1 MDEAIQQVL
10 PLIIISIP
18 IMFIC
23 RSLAKEKGKD
33 VTFWTVL
40 GFIPGI
46 NIYSLLYLFGASSTI
61 LEGKI
66 DKILAQMKMMQQYNL
81 TDKNKEEN
89 IKEVEGE
96 EI

>member
-1 MDEAIQQVL
+1 MEAIQQFL
-10 PLIIISIP
+10 PLIIISIL

-23 RSLAKEKGKD
+23 RSIAKEKGKN
-33 VTFWTVL
+33 VTLWTIFGL
-40 GFIPGI
+40 IPGI

-61 LEGKI
+61 LERKI

-81 TDKNKEEN
+81 TEKNKGEN

>member
-1 MDEAIQQVL
+1 MEVIQQVL

-23 RSLAKEKGKD
+23 RIVAKEKGKD
-33 VTFWTVL
+33 VTIWTIIGL
-40 GFIPGI
+40 IPVV
-46 NIYSLLYLFGASSTI
+46 NIYSLFYLFGASSTI

-66 DKILAQMKMMQQYNL
+66 DKILTQMKMMQQYNL
-81 TDKNKEEN
+81 TERKNKEED

>member
-1 MDEAIQQVL
+1 METIQQFL

-23 RSLAKEKGKD
+23 RSIAKEKGKN
-33 VTFWTVL
+33 VTLWTIFGL
-40 GFIPGI
+40 IPGI
-46 NIYSLLYLFGASSTI
+46 NIYSLLYLFGTPSTI

-81 TDKNKEEN
+81 TEKNKGEN

>member
-1 MDEAIQQVL
+1 MEAIQQFL
-10 PLIIISIP
+10 PIIIISIP

-23 RSLAKEKGKD
+23 RSIAKEKGKD
-33 VTFWTVL
+33 VTLWTIL
-40 GFIPGI
+40 GLIPVI

-81 TDKNKEEN
+81 IEKKNREDAISK
-89 IKEVEGE
+89 
-96 EI
+96 